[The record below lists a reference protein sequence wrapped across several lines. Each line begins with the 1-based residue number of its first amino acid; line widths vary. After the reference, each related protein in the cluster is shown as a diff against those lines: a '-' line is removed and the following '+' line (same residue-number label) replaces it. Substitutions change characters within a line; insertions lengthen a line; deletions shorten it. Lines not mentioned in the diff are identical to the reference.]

1 MSMYAVV
8 LEELRGDN
16 SGKTVSQLAAAYDL
30 PTTAVQDALDLLV
43 RDGRV
48 TNNAGTYKMTTGRD
62 DK

>member
-8 LEELRGDN
+8 LEHLRGDTD
-16 SGKTVSQLAAAYDL
+16 GKTVSQLATAMEL
-30 PTTAVQDALDLLV
+30 PETAVSDALTLLV

-48 TNNAGTYKMTTGRD
+48 NNNAGTYTVAEGRD

>member
-8 LEELRGDN
+8 LEKLRGDN
-16 SGKTVSQLAAAYDL
+16 TGKTVSQLATSLEL
-30 PTTAVQDALDLLV
+30 PQTAVSDALTMLV

-48 TNNAGTYKMTTGRD
+48 TNTDGTYTVATGRD